1 MSSGNRIT
9 RNNRYFDIVVDILDR
24 VFGFRV
30 RQSLQNSLRFIPTSI
45 ELREDVSNT
54 VKAADEDDAVG
65 TVSSAC
71 WRFLS
76 KTKNQPPS
84 RSILMV
90 QIVDAFCNFG
100 IELVQSKKHD
110 CTRCD
115 ALRMF

>member
-100 IELVQSKKHD
+100 IELGACSSGVLKNS
-110 CTRCD
+110 
-115 ALRMF
+115 LRAQG